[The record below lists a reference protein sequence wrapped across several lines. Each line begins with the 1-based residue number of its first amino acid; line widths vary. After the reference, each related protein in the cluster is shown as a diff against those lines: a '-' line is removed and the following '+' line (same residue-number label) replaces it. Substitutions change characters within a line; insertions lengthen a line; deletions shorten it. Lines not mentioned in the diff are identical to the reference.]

1 MKTHEPAVD
10 IDLFVLLWALGSINV
25 FYPGKGSGVIG
36 DQVCYWERLHLK
48 P

>member
-25 FYPGKGSGVIG
+25 FYPGKGSGVILPVFRKVYRG
-36 DQVCYWERLHLK
+36 TV
-48 P
+48 